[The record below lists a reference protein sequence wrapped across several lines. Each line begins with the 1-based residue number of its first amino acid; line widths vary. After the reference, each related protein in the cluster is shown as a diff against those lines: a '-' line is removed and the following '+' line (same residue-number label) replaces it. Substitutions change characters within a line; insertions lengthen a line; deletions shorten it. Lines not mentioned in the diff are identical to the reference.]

1 MEINN
6 MSFFKMDEVE
16 EVKGFQLPKP
26 GKYEAVIIN
35 AVAKKTQ
42 NQKDMLVVDFEIRSD
57 VPQESQGSK
66 VLYNNFTFE
75 HPIAQGIVKSLC
87 KAAGYADNHQF
98 SSCEEMANGLINR
111 NLEIGVKHEKGNNDN
126 MYAKASYYN
135 PSNVGA
141 PSQVGSGPIEVSD
154 DDLPF

>member
-1 MEINN
+1 

-16 EVKGFQLPKP
+16 EVKGFELPKP

-42 NQKDMLVVDFEIRSD
+42 AGKDMLVVDFEIRSD
-57 VPQESQGSK
+57 VPQDHQGAK

-75 HPIAQGIVKSLC
+75 HPIAQGIVKSLL
-87 KAAGYADNHQF
+87 KAAGFTDNDTF
-98 SSCEEMANGLINR
+98 ASCEDMANKLINK
-111 NLEIGVKHEKGNNDN
+111 NLEIGVKHEEGNNGN
-126 MYAKASYYN
+126 MYAKSSYYN
-135 PSNVGA
+135 PSTANPPAQITPPV
-141 PSQVGSGPIEVSD
+141 QVGD

>member
-1 MEINN
+1 

-42 NQKDMLVVDFEIRSD
+42 NGKDMLVVDFEIRSD
-57 VPQESQGSK
+57 VPQESQGAK

-75 HPIAQGIVKSLC
+75 HPTARGIAKSLC
-87 KAAGYADNHQF
+87 VAAGFPPNHAF
-98 SSCEEMANGLINR
+98 ASCDEMANGLINKS
-111 NLEIGVKHEKGNNDN
+111 LEIGVKHEKGNDGN
-126 MYAKASYYN
+126 MYAKSSYYN
-135 PSNVGA
+135 PSNVNPPAQSG
-141 PSQVGSGPIEVSD
+141 PPIQVGD

>member
-1 MEINN
+1 

-42 NQKDMLVVDFEIRSD
+42 AGKDMLVADFEIRSD
-57 VPQESQGSK
+57 VPQESQGAK

-75 HPIAQGIVKSLC
+75 HPTARGIAKSLC
-87 KAAGYADNHQF
+87 VAAGYPPNHNF

-111 NLEIGVKHEKGNNDN
+111 NLEIGVKHEKGNDGNV
-126 MYAKASYYN
+126 YAKSSYYN
-135 PSNVGA
+135 PSTANPPA
-141 PSQVGSGPIEVSD
+141 QPSQSFEVND

>member
-1 MEINN
+1 MN
-6 MSFFKMDEVE
+6 EVE

-42 NQKDMLVVDFEIRSD
+42 AGKDMLVADFEIRSD
-57 VPQESQGSK
+57 VPQESQGAK

-75 HPIAQGIVKSLC
+75 HPTAQGIVKSLC
-87 KAAGYADNHQF
+87 MAAGFANNYVF
-98 SSCEEMANGLINR
+98 TSCEDMAKQLINK
-111 NLEIGVKHEKGNNDN
+111 NLEIGVKHEKGNDGN

-135 PSNVGA
+135 PSNATPPAQAGQ
-141 PSQVGSGPIEVSD
+141 SITISD
-154 DDLPF
+154 DDVPF

>member
-1 MEINN
+1 MN
-6 MSFFKMDEVE
+6 EVE

-42 NQKDMLVVDFEIRSD
+42 AGKDMMVVDFEIRSD
-57 VPQESQGSK
+57 VPQESQGAK

-75 HPIAQGIVKSLC
+75 HPTAQGIVKSLC
-87 KAAGYADNHQF
+87 KAAGFSDNHVF
-98 SSCEEMANGLINR
+98 TSCEDMAKQLINK
-111 NLEIGVKHEKGNNDN
+111 NLEIGVKHEKGNDGNI
-126 MYAKASYYN
+126 YAKSSYYN
-135 PSNVGA
+135 PSNVNPPAQTG
-141 PSQVGSGPIEVSD
+141 QPINIGD

>member
-1 MEINN
+1 

-35 AVAKKTQ
+35 AVAKLTQ
-42 NQKDMLVVDFEIRSD
+42 AKKDMLVVDFEIRSD
-57 VPQESQGSK
+57 VPQESQGAK

-75 HPIAQGIVKSLC
+75 HPTAQGIVKSLC
-87 KAAGYADNHQF
+87 KAAGF
-98 SSCEEMANGLINR
+98 SDKHVFTSCEDMAKQLINK
-111 NLEIGVKHEKGNNDN
+111 NLEIGVKHEKGNDGN

-135 PSNVGA
+135 PSNVN
-141 PSQVGSGPIEVSD
+141 PPTQVGPTITISD
-154 DDLPF
+154 DDVPF